1 MQNATLETL
10 ASPRIPSSEEWPV
23 LDIIFLVVP
32 ILAALRFGYCI
43 YFRFFTGGTKGKQNL
58 RIDEAS
64 GSGMNVRVFLDIDV
78 GDSKPP
84 GRVELL
90 LFMEHYPKTAENYRA
105 LCTGEKGR
113 GKFGKN
119 LHYKGSY
126 FHRIVPGFVCQ
137 GGNCTGGQ
145 SIYGYSFTDEWTN
158 GYIEHSRPGLLSM
171 AHAGRDTQNSQFFI
185 TLKPCRHL
193 DGRHVVFG
201 QVVEGMEVVRRMEQA
216 GSRSRPQIVDC
227 GEIGCRGPPWKD
239 SKDV

>member
-1 MQNATLETL
+1 MKLLRRLYQQRYPTT
-10 ASPRIPSSEEWPV
+10 SPGLGWTQYSCWCHFWRFCDAPSPFTI
-23 LDIIFLVVP
+23 D
-32 ILAALRFGYCI
+32 
-43 YFRFFTGGTKGKQNL
+43 FFTSGAKGKKPL
-58 RIDEAS
+58 PIDEAS
-64 GSGMNVRVFLDIDV
+64 GSGMNVRVFLEIDV

-90 LFMEHYPKTAENYRA
+90 LFMEHYPKTAENFRA
-105 LCTGEKGR
+105 LCTGEKGL
-113 GKFGKN
+113 GKFGKS

-145 SIYGYSFTDEWTN
+145 SIYGFSFKDEWTN
-158 GYIEHSRPGLLSM
+158 GYIEHSQPGLLSM
-171 AHAGRDTQNSQFFI
+171 ANAGRDTQNSQFFI
-185 TLKPCRHL
+185 TLRSCRHL

-201 QVVEGMEVVRRMEQA
+201 QVVEGIEVVRRMEKA

-227 GEIGCRGPPWKD
+227 GEVSSKGPPWKD